1 MEGVIVG
8 LLIVAIVIIVL
19 VSVIL
24 VYLLKKQSFSGEGYD
39 ASKINEKLDVAVK
52 SLNDIRIETGKMQT
66 EFNVKLEAFEKSNA
80 ALREGNTEFIKELK
94 NSTEKELKKSGEI
107 LENNLKNI
115 EEQLEKIGERVSN
128 SLKEVR
134 EDNTK
139 QLEKIR
145 ETVDEKLQKTLD
157 EKLKASF
164 DSVTKHLADVSKK
177 MGEINELTSGVQS
190 LQMTL
195 SGIKTRGNWG
205 EMQLENILKDILA
218 PAQYEFQSTLGVIA
232 SSAQQVDAAILMR
245 TKEGYVQYIPIDSKF
260 PTTEFM
266 KMNSVLLEGDKEMY
280 KKLQKNLESKI
291 SEQAKTISKY
301 IEPPRTTDFAF
312 MFLPTESL
320 YAEVMKISGLY
331 EKLQAKYKVIVVG
344 PGTLTP
350 MLYGLY
356 QAYKNYQIQLKG
368 QEIQEILV
376 EVAENF
382 NVFEENIKKAIKQAQ
397 NLQKTLVKTSK
408 KSEKIL
414 NKIELTMID
423 DENLRKLD
431 SVSDKKAIEND
442 SDEGDDTDD

>member
-145 ETVDEKLQKTLD
+145 ETVDEKLQK
-157 EKLKASF
+157 
-164 DSVTKHLADVSKK
+164 
-177 MGEINELTSGVQS
+177 
-190 LQMTL
+190 
-195 SGIKTRGNWG
+195 
-205 EMQLENILKDILA
+205 
-218 PAQYEFQSTLGVIA
+218 
-232 SSAQQVDAAILMR
+232 
-245 TKEGYVQYIPIDSKF
+245 
-260 PTTEFM
+260 
-266 KMNSVLLEGDKEMY
+266 NS
-280 KKLQKNLESKI
+280 
-291 SEQAKTISKY
+291 
-301 IEPPRTTDFAF
+301 R
-312 MFLPTESL
+312 
-320 YAEVMKISGLY
+320 
-331 EKLQAKYKVIVVG
+331 
-344 PGTLTP
+344 
-350 MLYGLY
+350 
-356 QAYKNYQIQLKG
+356 
-368 QEIQEILV
+368 
-376 EVAENF
+376 
-382 NVFEENIKKAIKQAQ
+382 
-397 NLQKTLVKTSK
+397 
-408 KSEKIL
+408 
-414 NKIELTMID
+414 
-423 DENLRKLD
+423 
-431 SVSDKKAIEND
+431 
-442 SDEGDDTDD
+442 